1 MCTKRVVLVGQGG
14 ATLEPTSNMVA
25 QPQAGRGR
33 VAQRGFDYRL
43 GACVCYNGQRGGNA
57 GLHQIP

>member
-14 ATLEPTSNMVA
+14 ATLANKQHA